1 MGISFLRG
9 LVASINPCAF
19 VLLPTYLM
27 YFLGMEGVRP
37 GDQRASIRR
46 AIVVSA
52 AVSAGFLSV
61 FVTVGVLSEYVTRWI
76 EANAKYATVF
86 VGVGFVALGVAMLVG
101 YRLPFTTP
109 RVGRLGAGRDTVV
122 AMAGYGVAYAV
133 TSISCT
139 LPLFSTTLFGNVQQ
153 GGWGSGLVHV
163 LAYGLGMA
171 LIVTALTIAL
181 AAANTS
187 VLRVLRAGSQHVHR
201 VAAALVVLSGL
212 YLVYYFWVV
221 DLNESSSTITDRVD
235 DLRTRLQVELQDRWQ
250 LIAVLLGLVVA
261 VGAAHAWRRPRVTED
276 GGHDR
281 EHGVGADPSGRT
293 HDQPIA

>member
-27 YFLGMEGVRP
+27 YFLGMEGVQP
-37 GDQRASIRR
+37 GDQRASVRR
-46 AIVVSA
+46 AIVVSG

-61 FVTVGVLSEYVTRWI
+61 FVAVGVLSEYVTGWI
-76 EANAKYATVF
+76 ESNAKYATV
-86 VGVGFVALGVAMLVG
+86 VIGVGFVVLGVAMFGG
-101 YRLPFTTP
+101 YRLPFSTP
-109 RVGRLGAGRDTVV
+109 RVGRIGGDRDTVV
-122 AMAGYGVAYAV
+122 AMAGYGVAYAI

-153 GGWGSGLVHV
+153 GGWGSGVANV
-163 LAYGLGMA
+163 VAYGAGMA
-171 LIVTALTIAL
+171 LVVTALTIAL

-187 VLRVLRAGSQHVHR
+187 LLRVLRAGSQHVHR
-201 VAAALVVLSGL
+201 IAAAFVVLSGL

-221 DLNESSSTITDRVD
+221 DVNESSSGVTDRID
-235 DLRTRLQVELQDRWQ
+235 DLRTRLQVQLQDRWQ
-250 LIAVLLGLVVA
+250 VIALLLGAVVIG
-261 VGAAHAWRRPRVTED
+261 GAIYAWRRPSVPRAP
-276 GGHDR
+276 GGGR
-281 EHGVGADPSGRT
+281 GADDRSGRT